1 MRVCVSA
8 CLLGERCKYNGGSN
22 LVEGLAERLAA
33 EGVEVVPVCPEVA
46 GGLPV
51 PREPAELYR
60 GRVVTATGEDVTA
73 AFAQGVER
81 CLAMLEAAGGVDAA
95 ILQPRS
101 PSCGVNQV
109 YGGTFTGQLVAG
121 SGLFA
126 QALQA
131 RGVPVW
137 EP

>member
-8 CLLGERCKYNGGSN
+8 CLLGERCKYNGGDN
-22 LVEGLAERLAA
+22 LRPGLSESLADD
-33 EGVEVVPVCPEVA
+33 EVVAVCPEIL

-51 PREPAELYR
+51 PRDPAELR
-60 GRVVTATGEDVTA
+60 GGRVVTERGEDVTD
-73 AFAQGVER
+73 AFCDGVRRALRIIE
-81 CLAMLEAAGGVDAA
+81 EAGGVDMA

-101 PSCGVNQV
+101 PSCGVNEV
-109 YGGTFTGQLVAG
+109 YDGTFSGCLVEG

-126 QALQA
+126 CALRE
-131 RGVPVW
+131 RGIPVR